1 MQPYHFSEPFLS
13 DFLKH
18 SFAADIIA
26 EGFELC
32 CLGAFQWHAL
42 LRRLRC
48 ILNTAQR
55 GVKTIAAIIPAKIL
69 FSKDQCEIETFPV
82 RST

>member
-26 EGFELC
+26 EGFEL
-32 CLGAFQWHAL
+32 
-42 LRRLRC
+42 
-48 ILNTAQR
+48 
-55 GVKTIAAIIPAKIL
+55 
-69 FSKDQCEIETFPV
+69 
-82 RST
+82 